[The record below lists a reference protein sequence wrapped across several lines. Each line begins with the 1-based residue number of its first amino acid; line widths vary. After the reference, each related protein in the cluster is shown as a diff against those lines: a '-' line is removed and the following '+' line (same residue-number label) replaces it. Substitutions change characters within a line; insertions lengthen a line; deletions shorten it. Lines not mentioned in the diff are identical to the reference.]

1 LKGYIPH
8 VATTRTFATEDDLLQ
23 TPEDGQKYELVD
35 GEILVSPG
43 AGARHGRICVRLM
56 TRLDA
61 FVSEHKLGYVLEG
74 QTGFRIPGKADHRDI
89 RIPDLTF
96 VAAHRFPEGP
106 PSGFPDLAPDL
117 AVEVLSPSD
126 RPHYVLDKI
135 GQLLDAGSRLVWVID
150 PEKRTAAVYRSH
162 MDVRVIN
169 ESGSLEGEDVIPG
182 FSCPVSEILV

>member
-1 LKGYIPH
+1 

-43 AGARHGRICVRLM
+43 GGFRHGRVIVRLAI
-56 TRLDA
+56 RLGA
-61 FVSEHKLGYVLEG
+61 FVEEHRLGYVVEG
-74 QTGFRIPGKADHRDI
+74 QTGFRIPGRGEHKDI
-89 RIPDLTF
+89 RIPDVSF
-96 VAAHRFPEGP
+96 VAAHRFPENP
-106 PSGFPDLAPDL
+106 PDGFPDLAPDL
-117 AVEVLSPSD
+117 AIEVLSPGN
-126 RPHYVLDKI
+126 RPRDILHKV
-135 GQLLDAGSRLVWVID
+135 GQLLEAGSRLVWVID

-182 FSCPVSEILV
+182 FSCPLSEILV